1 MDENKI
7 METQEKIRENEE
19 NMKKSQYLF
28 NQIKKLMEIIGG
40 D

>member
-7 METQEKIRENEE
+7 METQEKIKENEE
-19 NMKKSQYLF
+19 IMKKSQYLF